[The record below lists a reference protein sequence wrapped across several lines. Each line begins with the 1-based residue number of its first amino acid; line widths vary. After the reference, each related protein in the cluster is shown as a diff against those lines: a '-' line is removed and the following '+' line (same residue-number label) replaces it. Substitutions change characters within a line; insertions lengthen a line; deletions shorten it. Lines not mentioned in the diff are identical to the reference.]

1 MIEKDHA
8 LWSDKDNR
16 NHFETSRRP
25 FGRGLRYGE
34 RRYTSPDQSEI
45 AKVKRRVT
53 AIPKDV
59 LDADLEAKANKLR
72 VACGRTINMK
82 DPCGYEVSPLLALGR
97 TSQKHL
103 LFHPPCTQFGQLFH
117 FLKSAKI
124 NMGNCFNF
132 VFAPKITYHSV
143 FWLAQ
148 PSY

>member
-1 MIEKDHA
+1 MPGRLIQRLRSIRGRNSGSKGKMIEKDHA

-16 NHFETSRRP
+16 NHFETSRSP

-59 LDADLEAKANKLR
+59 LDADLEAKAHKLR

-82 DPCGYEVSPLLALGR
+82 DPCGYEVSPLLA
-97 TSQKHL
+97 
-103 LFHPPCTQFGQLFH
+103 
-117 FLKSAKI
+117 
-124 NMGNCFNF
+124 
-132 VFAPKITYHSV
+132 
-143 FWLAQ
+143 
-148 PSY
+148 

>member
-82 DPCGYEVSPLLALGR
+82 DPCGYEVSPLLALGK

-103 LFHPPCTQFGQLFH
+103 LFHPPLHAIWATFSLFKKCQNQYGQLFQ
-117 FLKSAKI
+117 F
-124 NMGNCFNF
+124 CFRPNDY
-132 VFAPKITYHSV
+132 IS
-143 FWLAQ
+143 
-148 PSY
+148 

>member
-16 NHFETSRRP
+16 NHFETNRPP
-25 FGRGLRYGE
+25 FGRGLRYVE

-82 DPCGYEVSPLLALGR
+82 DPWGYEVVSVTSAGLREDLPETPFVYNTENICKRGTFRPL
-97 TSQKHL
+97 
-103 LFHPPCTQFGQLFH
+103 
-117 FLKSAKI
+117 
-124 NMGNCFNF
+124 
-132 VFAPKITYHSV
+132 
-143 FWLAQ
+143 
-148 PSY
+148 

>member
-16 NHFETSRRP
+16 NHFETSRSP

-82 DPCGYEVSPLLALGR
+82 DPCGYEVVSVA
-97 TSQKHL
+97 
-103 LFHPPCTQFGQLFH
+103 
-117 FLKSAKI
+117 SA
-124 NMGNCFNF
+124 GLREDLPETPF
-132 VFAPKITYHSV
+132 VYNTENICKRGIFRPR
-143 FWLAQ
+143 
-148 PSY
+148 

>member
-59 LDADLEAKANKLR
+59 LDADLEAKTNKMR
-72 VACGRTINMK
+72 VANGRSINMK
-82 DPCGYEVSPLLALGR
+82 DPCGYEVVSGASAALREDLTETPLILGIA
-97 TSQKHL
+97 QII
-103 LFHPPCTQFGQLFH
+103 PPPFARNL
-117 FLKSAKI
+117 
-124 NMGNCFNF
+124 GNFF
-132 VFAPKITYHSV
+132 TF
-143 FWLAQ
+143 
-148 PSY
+148 

>member
-59 LDADLEAKANKLR
+59 LDADLEAKTNKMR
-72 VACGRTINMK
+72 VANGRSINMK
-82 DPCGYEVSPLLALGR
+82 DPCGYEVVSGASAGLRGDLTETPLILGIA
-97 TSQKHL
+97 QII
-103 LFHPPCTQFGQLFH
+103 PPPFARNL
-117 FLKSAKI
+117 
-124 NMGNCFNF
+124 GNFF
-132 VFAPKITYHSV
+132 TF
-143 FWLAQ
+143 
-148 PSY
+148 